1 VHVLLSSIA
10 IQADADD
17 IHSCQ
22 HCSMESG
29 GCQMPRSYLTP
40 MASWRSVC
48 RVMFSKKYPIARLM
62 DSMSPVG
69 VMTPSSTSARMT
81 PLVSFLQ
88 GAV

>member
-1 VHVLLSSIA
+1 
-10 IQADADD
+10 
-17 IHSCQ
+17 
-22 HCSMESG
+22 
-29 GCQMPRSYLTP
+29 
-40 MASWRSVC
+40 MASWRSVW

-88 GAV
+88 GIIKQDVMSGVPSCGGRMDMP